1 MTQPRR
7 QIVDPTQAQ
16 FFHLINRCVRRSWL
30 CGFDSYSNTEFEHRK
45 AWLKT
50 RILELGD
57 IFATG
62 IYAFAVMSNHV
73 HVVLHMHPATA
84 NTWSSEEVARRW
96 VRLFPA
102 STPELG
108 EQKIAAIVENP
119 EQIAIYRIRLADV
132 SWLMK
137 CLSEPIAR
145 RANAEDKV
153 TGRFWEGRFKS
164 QLLLSEKSI
173 LAAMTY
179 VDLNPVR
186 ADIATGVSTS
196 DNTSVKMRH
205 DQIRKNEAVA
215 SQTLAPL
222 AGVKSANVPP
232 MTEAEYID
240 LVDFTGRELHPG
252 KRGVIKADEPPAL
265 RKLGLDKDHWT
276 MKVKGFGSNYWRIV
290 GSLEEL
296 LEKAKELK
304 QSTLFGIGFARLLK
318 NI

>member
-7 QIVDPTQAQ
+7 QLVDPTQAQ

-30 CGFDSYSNTEFEHRK
+30 CGFDQYSGGTFEHRK
-45 AWLKT
+45 VWLKA

-73 HVVLHMHPATA
+73 HVVLHMHPGSA
-84 NTWSSEEVARRW
+84 NAWSSEEVARRW
-96 VRLFPA
+96 VRLYPA
-102 STPELG
+102 SSPELCA
-108 EQKIAAIVENP
+108 QKIAAIVENP
-119 EQIAIYRIRLADV
+119 ELICTYRIRLADV
-132 SWLMK
+132 SWQMK

-164 QLLLSEKSI
+164 QLLLSERSI

-196 DNTSVKMRH
+196 DNTSVKIRY

-215 SQTLAPL
+215 SQVLAPL
-222 AGVKSANVPP
+222 AGVKSANMPP

-240 LVDFTGRELHPG
+240 LVDFTGREWHPG

-276 MKVKGFGSNYWRIV
+276 MKVKGFGSAYWPHLTNYLSPKI
-290 GSLEEL
+290 
-296 LEKAKELK
+296 
-304 QSTLFGIGFARLLK
+304 TFIGRQGK
-318 NI
+318 